1 MPYTTFGY
9 VRERLLNGVWMAMDQ
24 CGDAEMMTLKVDL
37 LDGTSMTLD
46 VGRNWGFRDLREEV
60 GFYMDSNEHTSWV
73 FGIMNATKS
82 GRWEKINKRQEKDM
96 SLNDIGDNNWL
107 RIEAMI

>member
-1 MPYTTFGY
+1 
-9 VRERLLNGVWMAMDQ
+9 MDQ

-37 LDGTSMTLD
+37 LDGTSVTLD

-60 GFYMDSNEHTSWV
+60 GFYMDLDEHTSWV

-82 GRWEKINKRQEKDM
+82 ERWEKINKRQEKDM

-107 RIEAMI
+107 RIKAMI